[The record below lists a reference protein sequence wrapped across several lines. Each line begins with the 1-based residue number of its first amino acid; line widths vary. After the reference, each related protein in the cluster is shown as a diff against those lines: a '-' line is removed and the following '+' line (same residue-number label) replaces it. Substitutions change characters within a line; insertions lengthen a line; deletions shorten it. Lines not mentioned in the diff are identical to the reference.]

1 MSISILDARLFFIN
15 NVILKDI
22 HNKIL
27 NLVKLDIFVY
37 QSFSKYFEGRSTE
50 I

>member
-1 MSISILDARLFFIN
+1 MSISILEARFIFIN

-27 NLVKLDIFVY
+27 NVVKLDIFVH